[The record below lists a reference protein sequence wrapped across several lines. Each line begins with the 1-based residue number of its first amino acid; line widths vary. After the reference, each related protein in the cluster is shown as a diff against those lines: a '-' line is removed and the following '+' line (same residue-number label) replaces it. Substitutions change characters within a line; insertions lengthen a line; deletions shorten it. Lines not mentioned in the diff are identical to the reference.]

1 MAEVSDSAK
10 KNVSLALFDYNI
22 LSFGEFTLK
31 SGVVSPYYIDLRM
44 LQSHPQAFHA
54 VVEIYAE
61 MLADLEKDIFLAGIP
76 EAGIPLATAVGYATN
91 RPLIQPRAKIKQHG
105 KGKLVEGD
113 WKSGD
118 KVAIIDDLVAKGDS
132 KIEALDQFKQAG
144 LEVTGFYL
152 LVDREMGG
160 REVMENAGYKAKIA
174 MNISEI
180 FEILQQEGRITEQ
193 QKTEMLEFTR
203 QNGSS

>member
-1 MAEVSDSAK
+1 MSKVSESTK
-10 KNVSLALFDYNI
+10 KKVSLALFDSKI

-44 LQSHPQAFHA
+44 LQSHPKAFHA
-54 VVEIYAE
+54 VVDIYIE
-61 MLADLEKDIFLAGIP
+61 LLSGLDKNVFLAGIP
-76 EAGIPLATAVGYATN
+76 EAGIPLATAVGYASE

-113 WKSGD
+113 WKVGD

-132 KIEALDQFKQAG
+132 KIEALAQFKQAK
-144 LEVTGFYL
+144 LSVVGFYL

-160 REVMENAGYKAKIA
+160 RKVMEDSGYNAKIA
-174 MNISEI
+174 MRISEI
-180 FEILQQEGRITEQ
+180 FEILHQEGRITQQ
-193 QKTEMLEFTR
+193 QKSEMLEFTR
-203 QNGSS
+203 QNASS

>member
-1 MAEVSDSAK
+1 MAKVSEATK

-22 LSFGEFTLK
+22 LSFGKFTLK

-44 LQSHPQAFHA
+44 LQSHPKAFHA
-54 VVEIYAE
+54 VVDIYAE
-61 MLADLEKDIFLAGIP
+61 LIADLDENVFLAGIP
-76 EAGIPLATAVGYATN
+76 EAGIPLATAIGYATE

-113 WKSGD
+113 WKAGD

-132 KIEALDQFKQAG
+132 KIEALDQFKQAE
-144 LEVTGFYL
+144 LNVVGFYL
-152 LVDREMGG
+152 LIDREMGG
-160 REVMENAGYKAKIA
+160 RKVMEDAGYSAEIA

-180 FEILQQEGRITEQ
+180 FEILHAENRITGQ
-193 QKTEMLEFTR
+193 QKAEMLEFTKK
-203 QNGSS
+203 NSSS